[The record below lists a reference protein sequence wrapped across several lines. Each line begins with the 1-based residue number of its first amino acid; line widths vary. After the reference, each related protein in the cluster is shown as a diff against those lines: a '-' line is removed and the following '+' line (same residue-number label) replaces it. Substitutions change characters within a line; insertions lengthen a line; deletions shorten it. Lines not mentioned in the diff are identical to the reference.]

1 MSRSEE
7 ENLNE
12 QQLRN
17 LVRDKIRI
25 TDILY
30 KHNPNGN
37 YYPNQTCFCP
47 FHDNSQTPSASIYDN
62 DGVETLYCFSER
74 RLYTSA
80 DAIEV
85 LLKKDV
91 YKVAEALWDR
101 LPESSKQ
108 SWLQN
113 NGKTSYKDLFNED
126 LSESKQNQGFNLFNG
141 KIKGQ
146 EKETHNDITERL
158 SDAFKR
164 GKISLGVLLDKYIE
178 SKGEYK

>member
-1 MSRSEE
+1 
-7 ENLNE
+7 
-12 QQLRN
+12 
-17 LVRDKIRI
+17 
-25 TDILY
+25 
-30 KHNPNGN
+30 
-37 YYPNQTCFCP
+37 
-47 FHDNSQTPSASIYDN
+47 
-62 DGVETLYCFSER
+62 LYCFSER

>member
-1 MSRSEE
+1 MDLEK
-7 ENLNE
+7 LNE

-30 KHNPNGN
+30 KHNPSGN
-37 YYPNQTCFCP
+37 YHPNQTCFCP

-91 YKVAEALWDR
+91 YKVAGALWDR

-126 LSESKQNQGFNLFNG
+126 LSELKKSQSFSYSEDN
-141 KIKGQ
+141 IKDQ
-146 EKETHNDITERL
+146 EKETNDDIIERL
-158 SDAFKR
+158 SDAFKL
-164 GKISLGVLLDKYIE
+164 GKISLKAVLDKYIE